1 MPIARIRYLVARYLN
16 GACTPQEQHELFE
29 WINRSQQDDT
39 LKAALEDVWHTYQPE
54 GHMPEVMSDRI
65 LNNVFKETPVL
76 KAIKSNRKPQRI
88 WWAAAAA
95 VVLFAC
101 AGAYLVQ
108 QPARKQIAAAPRAQR
123 FQNEVQPGGNKALL
137 TLADGTVI
145 ELDSA
150 GTGVLATQGNVQ
162 VKKLSNGQ
170 LIYQEVDG
178 NSLQPGSNTMS
189 TPRGGSYRITLPD
202 GTKVWLN
209 ASSSITYP
217 TVFTGGE
224 RLVSINGEA
233 YFEVAQNAQQ
243 PFKVAARGMEVQ
255 ILGTAFN
262 INAYDDEPSVRTTLL
277 EGSVKV
283 VAGTQ
288 STPPIQPGQQAKL
301 TKTGLTVINDV
312 NTDETIAWKN
322 GYFQFTD
329 ADMATVMRQLEK
341 WYDVEVVYEGQIPKR
356 SFGGGMQ
363 RTLPLTKVLD
373 ILEENDVQF
382 RIHGRTIIVM
392 K

>member
-29 WINRSQQDDT
+29 WINRSQQDDM

-54 GHMPEVMSDRI
+54 GQMPEIMSDRI

-76 KAIKSNRKPQRI
+76 RPVKRGRPSPVI
-88 WWAAAAA
+88 WWAAAASV
-95 VVLFAC
+95 VVLAC
-101 AGAYLVQ
+101 TGIYLW
-108 QPARKQIAAAPRAQR
+108 QPPVEKQVAAAPREQR
-123 FQNEVQPGGNKALL
+123 FRNEVQPGGNKALL

-150 GTGVLATQGNVQ
+150 GTGVLATQGSVQ
-162 VKKLSNGQ
+162 VKKLANGQ
-170 LIYQEVDG
+170 LVYQEVDG
-178 NSLQPGSNTMS
+178 NSLQPGTNTMS
-189 TPRGGSYRITLPD
+189 TPRGGSYKITLPD
-202 GTKVWLN
+202 GTQVWLN

-224 RLVSINGEA
+224 RVVSISGEA

-243 PFKVAARGMEVQ
+243 PFKVSTRGMEVQ
-255 ILGTAFN
+255 ILGTSFN

-283 VAGTQ
+283 VAGGQ

-301 TKTGLTVINDV
+301 TSNGLTVINDV

-341 WYDVEVVYEGQIPKR
+341 WYDVEVIYEGQIPKR

-382 RIHGRTIIVM
+382 RIEGKKIIVM